1 MDSRA
6 CTGCRPSAALWAAEQ
21 ESVAV
26 RVAVRVQVRLV
37 VQVGRQEVTALWPE
51 FFFAAQVH
59 VVVLERL
66 LVVLVLERL
75 PVVLEPLVL

>member
-1 MDSRA
+1 M
-6 CTGCRPSAALWAAEQ
+6 
-21 ESVAV
+21 

-37 VQVGRQEVTALWPE
+37 VHVGRQEVTALWPE

-66 LVVLVLERL
+66 
-75 PVVLEPLVL
+75 PVVLEQLVL

>member
-1 MDSRA
+1 M
-6 CTGCRPSAALWAAEQ
+6 
-21 ESVAV
+21 
-26 RVAVRVQVRLV
+26 RVQVRLV

-59 VVVLERL
+59 VVVVLERL

-75 PVVLEPLVL
+75 PVVLEPLVLWYPVVACDQLVHHHSVVAVSAR